1 MPSEESRAGAGED
14 PGVTHLL
21 GRARQGDDRANA
33 ELLPLVYEQL
43 QGLARAI
50 FSQQSPGHTLQP
62 TALVHEAW
70 MKMAP
75 NLDPIEDGRH
85 FFVVAGRAMRQV
97 LADHARGKLAEKRG
111 GHQRQLTLHTVLAG
125 EGEAG
130 LDFVEL
136 DDSLRRLA
144 ERNEQHAAVAE
155 LRIFSGLSID
165 ETAASLGLS
174 PRTVD
179 SYWAMAKAWLR
190 RELAPEE

>member
-1 MPSEESRAGAGED
+1 MDSEHPQDEPGDD

-21 GRARQGDDRANA
+21 GRVRAGDDAA
-33 ELLPLVYEQL
+33 ADQLLPLVYDEL
-43 QGLARAI
+43 QGLARAV

-70 MKMAP
+70 LKLAP

-85 FFVVAGRAMRQV
+85 FFVVAGKAMRQV

-111 GHQRQLTLHTVLAG
+111 GSRNQVTLQTILAG
-125 EGEAG
+125 EAEGG
-130 LDFVEL
+130 LDFVDL

-144 ERNEQHAAVAE
+144 QRNEQHAAVAE

-165 ETAASLGLS
+165 ETAETLGIS

-190 RELAPEE
+190 RELAPEG